1 MQLVIQ
7 HQTRY
12 ALNALADYSI
22 QQLRLTP
29 QDGFGQRVKNWTLKV
44 SGSMSRYRDAFGN
57 TAHTLVMDTPH
68 AEITITASG
77 EVETEMDVPPTMDH
91 LSLPVFLRNTPL
103 NRPDEAIRRFAQEFL
118 TPGKGVNEA
127 VLAELMRAIHRRISP
142 QAPAGELPKSAV
154 DTFAEGA
161 GSSHDMAHLF
171 IACCH
176 ALAVP
181 ARFVHGYWVDSA
193 TNAIESHG
201 WADAWLIDHGWMS
214 FDIAN
219 DCLSSAEHVRL
230 ATGLDYRDACPVS
243 TVMNDAR
250 EQLSVSV
257 KVQEMEQAQQ

>member
-1 MQLVIQ
+1 
-7 HQTRY
+7 
-12 ALNALADYSI
+12 
-22 QQLRLTP
+22 
-29 QDGFGQRVKNWTLKV
+29 
-44 SGSMSRYRDAFGN
+44 MSRYRDAFGN
-57 TAHTLVMDTPH
+57 TAHTLVMDRPH

-77 EVETEMDVPPTMDH
+77 EVETDIDVPPPVDH

-118 TPGKGVNEA
+118 TVGKGVNDA
-127 VLAELMRAIHRRISP
+127 VLAELMHAIHKRI
-142 QAPAGELPKSAV
+142 ALEATTGELPKSAI

-161 GSSHDMAHLF
+161 GNSHAMAHLF

-181 ARFVHGYWVDSA
+181 ARFVHGYWFDSA
-193 TNAIESHG
+193 TDRIENHG

-219 DCLSSAEHVRL
+219 DCLSNGVHVRL

-243 TVMNDAR
+243 TMMNDAR
-250 EQLSVSV
+250 ERLSVSV

>member
-12 ALNALADYSI
+12 ALAALADYSI

-77 EVETEMDVPPTMDH
+77 EVETDADIPPPVDH

-103 NRPDEAIRRFAQEFL
+103 NRPDEAIRRFAQANL
-118 TPGKGVNEA
+118 APGMGVNKA
-127 VLAELMRAIHRRISP
+127 VLAELM
-142 QAPAGELPKSAV
+142 QAVHGRTRMEMPGETPRSAAQ
-154 DTFAEGA
+154 TFADEA

-181 ARFVHGYWVDSA
+181 ARFVHGYRFDSVA
-193 TNAIESHG
+193 DRIESHG

-219 DCLSSAEHVRL
+219 NCPSNGVHVRL

-243 TVMNDAR
+243 TVMNDAQER
-250 EQLSVSV
+250 LSVSV
-257 KVQEMEQAQQ
+257 KVQESTQAQQ

>member
-12 ALNALADYSI
+12 ALNTLSDYSI

-57 TAHTLVMDTPH
+57 TAHTLVLDTPH
-68 AEITITASG
+68 EEITITASG
-77 EVETEMDVPPTMDH
+77 EVETGADIPPATDR

-103 NRPDEAIRRFAQEFL
+103 NRPDDAIRHFAQEFL
-118 TPGKGVNEA
+118 TVGKGTNEA
-127 VLAELMRAIHRRISP
+127 VLVELMHAINRRTKLQSP
-142 QAPAGELPKSAV
+142 SGELPKSAV
-154 DTFAEGA
+154 DTFVDGV

-193 TNAIESHG
+193 MNTIESHG

-219 DCLSSAEHVRL
+219 DCLSNGVHVRL

-250 EQLSVSV
+250 ERLSVSV
-257 KVQEMEQAQQ
+257 KMQEMEQAQQ

>member
-7 HQTRY
+7 HQTHY
-12 ALNALADYSI
+12 ALDALADYSI

-44 SGSMSRYRDAFGN
+44 SGNMSRYRDAFGN
-57 TAHTLVMDTPH
+57 TAHTLVMDRPH

-77 EVETEMDVPPTMDH
+77 EVETDIDVPPPLDH

-118 TPGKGVNEA
+118 TVGKGVNDA
-127 VLAELMRAIHRRISP
+127 VLAELMHALHKRI
-142 QAPAGELPKSAV
+142 ALEATTGELPKSAI

-161 GSSHDMAHLF
+161 GNSHAMAHLF

-181 ARFVHGYWVDSA
+181 ARFVHGYWFDSA
-193 TNAIESHG
+193 TDRIENHG

-219 DCLSSAEHVRL
+219 DCLSNGVHVRL

-243 TVMNDAR
+243 TMMNDAR
-250 EQLSVSV
+250 ERLSVSV